1 MLESSTS
8 LIEFQRLSS
17 IYFTMFGNATVRLLS
32 TLWLLFIAF
41 LKHRRQFCNLHVLT
55 KNGKECFLL
64 FHWTPQNPLNFL
76 VCWSMVK
83 GNQMA
88 AIPADNAIINVDR
101 ERILSQ
107 GGSKL
112 CNKGIPLHR
121 ISGMKRL
128 QLVNQQRCKVSVELW
143 RITINCLVFFLIRG
157 LRKNQN
163 VSVLLGKKLNIR
175 LKGFKARVRI
185 IKIYRKKCI
194 SLI

>member
-1 MLESSTS
+1 MWTEKES
-8 LIEFQRLSS
+8 L
-17 IYFTMFGNATVRLLS
+17 
-32 TLWLLFIAF
+32 
-41 LKHRRQFCNLHVLT
+41 C
-55 KNGKECFLL
+55 
-64 FHWTPQNPLNFL
+64 
-76 VCWSMVK
+76 
-83 GNQMA
+83 
-88 AIPADNAIINVDR
+88 
-101 ERILSQ
+101 Q

-121 ISGMKRL
+121 MSGMKRL

-185 IKIYRKKCI
+185 IKIYRKNA
-194 SLI
+194 SR